1 MASTAKA
8 VAMRRALADLLRQR
22 GYTVTESFS
31 TVDSDGN
38 PAPTIQV
45 GAGTAGTAS
54 CFIKLKPV
62 AAWGKDALGLTQN
75 VFTPHIIQM
84 VQENVSGAGA
94 YPLTFAKFAEI
105 WGVLTQQG
113 TRAELYTRANG
124 TAAAETDITT
134 GNLTLAFQPH
144 LNYPLMSDQ

>member
-8 VAMRRALADLLRQR
+8 VATARALADILKQR
-22 GYTVTESFS
+22 GYVVTQSFS

-54 CFIKLKPV
+54 CFIKVRPI
-62 AAWGKDALGLTQN
+62 AAFGKDVLGLTQN
-75 VFTPHIIQM
+75 VYTPHIIQM

-94 YPLTFAKFAEI
+94 YPLGFAKFSEI
-105 WGVLTQQG
+105 WAVLTQQG
-113 TRAELYTRANG
+113 TRVELYNRANA
-124 TAAAETDITT
+124 TAATETDITGAPT
-134 GNLTLAFQPH
+134 FAFEPH
-144 LNYPLMSDQ
+144 LQYPMMADQ